1 MTSLH
6 LSTKIPWRRDRLP
19 TPVDS
24 WASLMAQMVKNPPAM
39 WETWVQSQGWEDPLE
54 EGMATHSS
62 ILAWRTHGQRNL
74 AGYCPWG
81 REESDT
87 TERLSTAQSLHL
99 TTLFQLS
106 KSFWGALPRH
116 LCLPLQCLHQ
126 TGSSLLPGSY
136 ILCCFLFVPHL
147 FTLTADAPPGWP
159 LLLELP
165 YDR

>member
-1 MTSLH
+1 
-6 LSTKIPWRRDRLP
+6 
-19 TPVDS
+19 
-24 WASLMAQMVKNPPAM
+24 MAQMVKNPPAM